1 MYYSLDCQ
9 NDGINYS
16 FLNDENFNFYESKDI
31 FDERL
36 YYIEKDKSQIYDNN
50 SINEEEAEFKDNIYP
65 KNIFDD
71 KNICDFSIP
80 NNMKNS
86 LVNNDISIGNKK
98 TSYSSKLLNKKTKRI
113 DALKSKNMGRKTND
127 CKEKGGKGEHD
138 KFSEDNMIRKIKSNF
153 IDYIHNLINNSIE
166 NKELQFLKLDSEINE
181 KLKKDYNIELMN
193 RSFKDL
199 YENTPISKKYKKIS
213 KENGDTNKNIIYK
226 IYYEEPYKEFNVI
239 NLLNKTYKE
248 LFKDFLNNNLDKFL
262 NDINEEEKRKKESEE
277 NIINYIKN
285 IKQLCYSY
293 EDWYLKK
300 KGRNRKN
307 S

>member
-1 MYYSLDCQ
+1 
-9 NDGINYS
+9 
-16 FLNDENFNFYESKDI
+16 
-31 FDERL
+31 
-36 YYIEKDKSQIYDNN
+36 
-50 SINEEEAEFKDNIYP
+50 
-65 KNIFDD
+65 
-71 KNICDFSIP
+71 
-80 NNMKNS
+80 
-86 LVNNDISIGNKK
+86 
-98 TSYSSKLLNKKTKRI
+98 
-113 DALKSKNMGRKTND
+113 
-127 CKEKGGKGEHD
+127 
-138 KFSEDNMIRKIKSNF
+138 MIRKIKSNF

-213 KENGDTNKNIIYK
+213 KENADTNKNIIYK

-248 LFKDFLNNNLDKFL
+248 LFKDFVNNNLDKFL
-262 NDINEEEKRKKESEE
+262 NDIKKKEKKKKESEE